1 MLLSTAAQTEI
12 VARHVN
18 YTALLQRGER
28 LMEQQ
33 SVATDEVQKMMTTL
47 EEVWASLNDSWD
59 TQKTM
64 LTQLY
69 DLKVCIHIRN

>member
-1 MLLSTAAQTEI
+1 
-12 VARHVN
+12 
-18 YTALLQRGER
+18 
-28 LMEQQ
+28 MEQQ

>member
-1 MLLSTAAQTEI
+1 
-12 VARHVN
+12 VN